1 MVKTM
6 AKFKNKKTGKI
17 VEEHLLFY
25 VNKMRSNPNFEEI
38 KEKAPKEK
46 EKVQETKEVEDKP
59 LQ

>member
-1 MVKTM
+1 M

-17 VEEHLLFY
+17 VEEHLMFY
-25 VNKMRSNPNFEEI
+25 INKLRSNPNFVEV

-46 EKVQETKEVEDKP
+46 VQESKEVEDKP

>member
-1 MVKTM
+1 M

-17 VEEHLLFY
+17 VEEHLMFHIEKL
-25 VNKMRSNPNFEEI
+25 RSNPNFVEV

-46 EKVQETKEVEDKP
+46 VLETKEVVNEEP

>member
-1 MVKTM
+1 M

-25 VNKMRSNPNFEEI
+25 VNKMRSNPNFEEV
-38 KEKAPKEK
+38 KEEKTSKKE
-46 EKVQETKEVEDKP
+46 EKTKEVVETKP

>member
-1 MVKTM
+1 M

-25 VNKMRSNPNFEEI
+25 INKMQSNSNFKEV
-38 KEKAPKEK
+38 KEKTSEK
-46 EKVQETKEVEDKP
+46 NKEVEKKP